1 MHTHTH
7 NINMKIYTSELTYK
21 TGMKI
26 QKQNLTPQA
35 TTTAITQTYGQC
47 HTCYL
52 VKRRLVSSTSPGHG
66 GGQCQ
71 TYRHVTEL
79 SMSDATA
86 GQGKSMSD
94 IPLGQET
101 VGVRHTPSRNSWCH
115 SPLPPSRSDQR
126 QTTCGQTTISVRHT
140 TRSEDVLCQA
150 HRQVRGRSTG
160 RDRHTVR

>member
-7 NINMKIYTSELTYK
+7 INMKIYTSKLAYK
-21 TGMKI
+21 TGMKM

-35 TTTAITQTYGQC
+35 ATTAITQTYGQF

-66 GGQCQ
+66 DGQCQ

-79 SMSDATA
+79 SMSDATV

-101 VGVRHTPSRNSWCH
+101 VSVRHTPSGNRWCH
-115 SPLPPSRSDQR
+115 PTPPIPHVTERSMSDNM
-126 QTTCGQTTISVRHT
+126 
-140 TRSEDVLCQA
+140 
-150 HRQVRGRSTG
+150 
-160 RDRHTVR
+160 